1 MRAAAPGSRFRA
13 ILVRAIVV
21 FGVLAAAI
29 VLFVRTAD
37 EARTAPY
44 EIRRGDLVGWQ
55 LVVDQA
61 RGPASPV
68 VSLAAPPELPM
79 RLFRQIFTRAAESL
93 NHPARPGIPLAL
105 AGELAGAPGVTS
117 AHVVEIAREVGL
129 DKTPPEPLCVAYFR
143 ESAPGVVRQLYV
155 LAFDLSGFDRFR
167 QRLGETLR
175 EAGGG
180 ATYDAAAFSP
190 TMIAGASDE
199 DYWRWMPLVVDPARD
214 CKAPI
219 SVE

>member
-1 MRAAAPGSRFRA
+1 MLSRPA
-13 ILVRAIVV
+13 IHFVRIPIL
-21 FGVLAAAI
+21 LASLAGA
-29 VLFVRTAD
+29 VGLFVWSADRARSQPYQIRASDLSGWKVVVD
-37 EARTAPY
+37 EAR
-44 EIRRGDLVGWQ
+44 GLG
-55 LVVDQA
+55 
-61 RGPASPV
+61 SPV

-105 AGELAGAPGVTS
+105 AGELAGAPGVTP
-117 AHVVEIAREVGL
+117 ARVVELAREVGL
-129 DKTPPEPLCVAYFR
+129 DNTSPEPLCLAYFR
-143 ESAPGVVRQLYV
+143 ESAPRVVRQLYV
-155 LAFDLSGFDRFR
+155 LAFDLPGFDRFR
-167 QRLGETLR
+167 QRLGEMLR

-199 DYWRWMPLVVDPARD
+199 DYWRWMPLVVDLERD
-214 CKAPI
+214 CKAPV